1 MLSFSLMSDTRAENS
16 CVVHKPTFFSAV
28 FYETGSYAEFQY
40 VYLRNINCVD
50 NKISHAQRNL
60 GNDK

>member
-1 MLSFSLMSDTRAENS
+1 MLSFSLMSDTRAEYS
-16 CVVHKPTFFSAV
+16 CVVHKPSIFSAV
-28 FYETGSYAEFQY
+28 FYEISRYAEFEY